1 MVMKRRWIFW
11 ILVVLFVW
19 VVISRLSEI
28 KKLADTLLGGQ
39 WQWVAVAALS
49 QVVYY
54 IIYTAL
60 YQSAFLTVGVKSR
73 LSELLPVTFASIF
86 MNVAAPSGGAS
97 SAALF
102 ADDAAK
108 RGQSAA
114 RAAVG
119 TLLVLVADF
128 SAFLVVLLVG
138 MIYLFTQHNLK
149 FYESIAA
156 LFLLIIIG
164 GLTALLLLGLWRQQW
179 LHRLLIW
186 AQRIAN
192 RIAKMIKRPDFLD

>member
-1 MVMKRRWIFW
+1 MKRRWIFW

-28 KKLADTLLGGQ
+28 RKLADTLIGGQ
-39 WQWVAVAALS
+39 WQWVAVAALA

-73 LSELLPVTFASIF
+73 LGDLLPVTFASIF

-97 SAALF
+97 SMALF
-102 ADDAAK
+102 ADDAAR

-128 SAFLVVLLVG
+128 SALL
-138 MIYLFTQHNLK
+138 F
-149 FYESIAA
+149 E
-156 LFLLIIIG
+156 
-164 GLTALLLLGLWRQQW
+164 RQTT
-179 LHRLLIW
+179 L
-186 AQRIAN
+186 
-192 RIAKMIKRPDFLD
+192 